1 MFFNYYVIH
10 KKCAILLREMEIRMD
25 KKTTIEEMKN
35 MVKKFCE
42 DRSWDMFHSPK
53 ELAIGMSTEANE
65 LL

>member
-1 MFFNYYVIH
+1 
-10 KKCAILLREMEIRMD
+10 MD